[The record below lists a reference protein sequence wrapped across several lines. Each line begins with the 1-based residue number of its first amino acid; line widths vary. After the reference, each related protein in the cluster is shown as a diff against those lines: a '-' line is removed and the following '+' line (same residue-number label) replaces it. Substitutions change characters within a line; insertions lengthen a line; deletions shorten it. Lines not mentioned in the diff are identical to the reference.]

1 MQAGEQEGGSDHSGP
16 RRTPGDTPVAYSAR
30 DAGGSGLHRG
40 RLLLVS
46 CSGTPSPAVHGLEG
60 TADHP
65 LPSPQLRAGLQA
77 ACPHLP

>member
-1 MQAGEQEGGSDHSGP
+1 MRAGEQEGGSDDSGP

-30 DAGGSGLHRG
+30 DTGGSGLHRG
-40 RLLLVS
+40 RLPLAS
-46 CSGTPSPAVHGLEG
+46 CSGTLSPAIHRLEG

-77 ACPHLP
+77 ARPHLP